1 MLDREKRLEAALHAV
16 YELDGALRAVA
27 ERLNQVAVIDP
38 GTEAAL
44 KLAEGALLRAEVV
57 LAGGKPRHDEDAP
70 KEPLQ
75 KPVEDVPGEPDEEY
89 EDDPLDEP
97 VPARP
102 AVEEPGIAVPKRSPR
117 EEVVPEPR
125 ATNVTVASSNTRL
138 AELQNRSRRLSAD
151 LTRGHG
157 QR

>member
-16 YELDGALRAVA
+16 YELDGALRVVS
-27 ERLNQVAVIDP
+27 ERLHLIGPIGGPVDVQ
-38 GTEAAL
+38 TEAAL

-57 LAGGKPRHDEDAP
+57 LAGGKPRPVGDAP
-70 KEPLQ
+70 KEPLE
-75 KPVEDVPGEPDEEY
+75 EDEDPEKNEP
-89 EDDPLDEP
+89 
-97 VPARP
+97 
-102 AVEEPGIAVPKRSPR
+102 VEEPGIAVPKPVRTPR

-138 AELQNRSRRLSAD
+138 AELQNRSRRMSAD

>member
-1 MLDREKRLEAALHAV
+1 MRETEKRLEAALHAV
-16 YELDGALRAVA
+16 YELDAALRVVSEKLHQAV
-27 ERLNQVAVIDP
+27 EGSAVD
-38 GTEAAL
+38 EAAL
-44 KLAEGALLRAEVV
+44 KMAEAALLRAEVV

-70 KEPLQ
+70 AEPL
-75 KPVEDVPGEPDEEY
+75 EPDAD